1 MFDDSNDDDTQD
13 AISSLVWGLMQMG
26 VDEPSATSA
35 ARAARGDAE
44 AAIEHHYGS
53 GGALGGAAPPP
64 LAQPPCRAGPQRG
77 SLTPR
82 HPHLRRPRAHP
93 HIHGIWQ
100 HPGHL

>member
-44 AAIEHHYGS
+44 AAIEHLYGS
-53 GGALGGAAPPP
+53 GGALGGAAPPHWHN
-64 LAQPPCRAGPQRG
+64 PPAAPAP
-77 SLTPR
+77 SE
-82 HPHLRRPRAHP
+82 AA
-93 HIHGIWQ
+93 
-100 HPGHL
+100 